1 MMRKLVVA
9 RSDARPLPNEP
20 FRRYKIV
27 IEMWNICIGNV
38 WMASSFVCKVAA
50 SRN

>member
-1 MMRKLVVA
+1 MTRELDVA
-9 RSDARPLPNEP
+9 RSDDRTLPNEP

-38 WMASSFVCKVAA
+38 WVASSIVCKVAA